1 MYPLARIDLNKYK
14 DNLNNIIK
22 ITKVNNLKLAVV
34 SKVFNGVQPLI
45 DIINE
50 FDVMFIGDS
59 NLENLKKMQTNK
71 KKLYLRISGLSE
83 LEDVINFS
91 DVSLQSELKV
101 IKELNQYAK
110 RKELI
115 HEIILMFDLGDLRE
129 GIYYTD
135 DYLKIV
141 KEILSLDNIR
151 LLGIGVNLTC
161 YGGVIPTVDVLERLK
176 IIKEKIEE
184 KFAYPLKIISG
195 GNSSSLYLLD
205 KQELPSFINNLRLG
219 ESVILGRETA
229 YGKHLANMHDDVITI
244 EAEIVEI
251 KMKPSFP
258 DGITGMDAFGNK
270 VNITNQGLMKRAI
283 VALGKQ
289 NVNCNDLIVS
299 DNIEIIGCSSDHLI
313 INLKETSYQVGDI
326 IKFKLTYGGILSV
339 MTSPYVEKNYE
350 K

>member
-1 MYPLARIDLNKYK
+1 
-14 DNLNNIIK
+14 
-22 ITKVNNLKLAVV
+22 
-34 SKVFNGVQPLI
+34 
-45 DIINE
+45 
-50 FDVMFIGDS
+50 MFIGDS

-205 KQELPSFINNLRLG
+205 KQELDRK
-219 ESVILGRETA
+219 SV
-229 YGKHLANMHDDVITI
+229 V
-244 EAEIVEI
+244 
-251 KMKPSFP
+251 
-258 DGITGMDAFGNK
+258 
-270 VNITNQGLMKRAI
+270 
-283 VALGKQ
+283 
-289 NVNCNDLIVS
+289 
-299 DNIEIIGCSSDHLI
+299 
-313 INLKETSYQVGDI
+313 
-326 IKFKLTYGGILSV
+326 
-339 MTSPYVEKNYE
+339 
-350 K
+350 